1 MNDLPVISNAS
12 SLIALAQID
21 HLDLLKQLFQTIVIS
36 SAVVEEISPTVSI
49 PNWIEQHELSQS
61 IDPFILQSSLGPGEC
76 ETISLALEIHARFL
90 GVEMHLGWRPNT
102 RLNLEFNGS
111 YVRGENRDEHLP
123 LPEMPP
129 LKFVGSAT
137 YEHPWLT
144 VGGTAEFVAGQERVD
159 VFEEPTDGYTVFG
172 AYAQRDIVTE
182 HIRHSLIVSLD
193 NLFNT
198 EYRNHLSRIRSV
210 MPETGRSIKAHY
222 KLSFF

>member
-61 IDPFILQSSLGPGEC
+61 IDPCNITTGH
-76 ETISLALEIHARFL
+76 TH
-90 GVEMHLGWRPNT
+90 
-102 RLNLEFNGS
+102 
-111 YVRGENRDEHLP
+111 
-123 LPEMPP
+123 
-129 LKFVGSAT
+129 
-137 YEHPWLT
+137 
-144 VGGTAEFVAGQERVD
+144 
-159 VFEEPTDGYTVFG
+159 
-172 AYAQRDIVTE
+172 
-182 HIRHSLIVSLD
+182 HSLILSFD
-193 NLFNT
+193 NLLDT

-210 MPETGRSIKAHY
+210 MPETERSIKAHY